1 MRPFLTGVDWK
12 FSDLSVHFKVG
23 EDLTEGEARVLMEY
37 GWVPNTGLGT
47 MLNYCDRV
55 YHDQRNEM
63 DISEWRAK
71 IGKLLIEGYNGGSI
85 APTNIGRI
93 AEYRRVMEHESLEIA
108 QVKMEPEL

>member
-1 MRPFLTGVDWK
+1 MKLTSCSRATLIENK
-12 FSDLSVHFKVG
+12 ALLVG
-23 EDLTEGEARVLMEY
+23 EDLTEGEAQVLMEY

-63 DISEWRAK
+63 DISEWRVK

-85 APTNIGRI
+85 VQANIRKI
-93 AEYRRVMEHESLEIA
+93 TEDRSLTEHESPEIA
-108 QVKMEPEL
+108 QVKMEVEL